1 LFLSKE
7 TLKKVAIKKS
17 LAPKDSL
24 IPLENVQKI
33 NICKFTFHA
42 PIPRLVQS
50 SPIEPKRFVSFTVC
64 AGLMPI
70 TQSNCVV
77 QSARVNQPIWDLIP
91 SGDGQGVYLL
101 AMYFVSIPLEEFE
114 EFI

>member
-1 LFLSKE
+1 
-7 TLKKVAIKKS
+7 
-17 LAPKDSL
+17 
-24 IPLENVQKI
+24 
-33 NICKFTFHA
+33 
-42 PIPRLVQS
+42 
-50 SPIEPKRFVSFTVC
+50 
-64 AGLMPI
+64 MPI